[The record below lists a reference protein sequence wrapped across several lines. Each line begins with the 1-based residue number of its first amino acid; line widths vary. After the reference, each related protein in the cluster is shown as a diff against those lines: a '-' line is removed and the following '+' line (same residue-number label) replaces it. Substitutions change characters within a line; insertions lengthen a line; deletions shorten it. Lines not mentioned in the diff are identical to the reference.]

1 MAGRFAQTGFTYMGV
16 MAAVLLMGA
25 IAGSTAEVWHTA
37 QKREKERELLFIG
50 QQFRLAIERYY
61 LATPGRVRQFPP
73 ALEDMLRDPRYPGVR
88 RYLRR
93 LWRDPMTGEAEW
105 GLMRGA
111 DGGIQ
116 GVYSLSEDVPLKIA
130 RFDEGEQGFAEAKN
144 YTDWVFFYR
153 PTGPLGPASP
163 GLPGGEAVD

>member
-1 MAGRFAQTGFTYMGV
+1 MAGRLAQAGFTYMWV
-16 MAAVLLMGA
+16 MAAVLVMGA
-25 IAGSTAEVWHTA
+25 VAGSTAEVWHTV

-61 LATPGRVRQFPP
+61 LATPGRIKQLPP
-73 ALEDMLRDPRYPGVR
+73 GLDDLLRDPRYPGTR

-93 LWRDPMTGEAEW
+93 IWRDPMTGETEW
-105 GLMRGA
+105 GLMRGV

-116 GVYSLSEDVPLKIA
+116 GIYSLSEDVPLKVA
-130 RFDEGEQGFAEAKN
+130 HFDEGEQGFAEATN

-153 PTGPLGPASP
+153 PTGPMGPVPSSLV
-163 GLPGGEAVD
+163 GDETVN